1 MAPIQAPSRP
11 VLTLNG
17 ITKVFGDFTAL
28 DEVTFALAPGQ
39 IHALLG
45 ANGSGKSTLVKVMS
59 GVYHPDG
66 GSMDFDGSRLA
77 GMSSPAEAA
86 QLGVRVVHQEA
97 PLIDTMSVTEA
108 VAMFRG
114 FGTSLL
120 GPIGWRQLRQR
131 VQDLLDRMDVPIS
144 ASQQC
149 STVGPADRAGLALA
163 IVVGDLFEN
172 ADPSSGT
179 SVDRTGPDAV
189 RLLIV
194 DEVTAAIHESETGR
208 HLDRLRAVADMGV
221 AVVMVTHRLGELRV
235 ADDVTVLRGGRAV
248 YRQAGTRRRTNAEL
262 VADMVGPDGGDSP
275 GASAGRDTEP
285 AGSAESSG
293 ADTGPLAGLWQA
305 APTRERPNAT
315 HGSANRSV
323 LPGNAA
329 IAVENLTGD
338 VLSNCSF
345 SASAGEIVGFAGLRG
360 SGVEELPRLLSG
372 DDTWRSGEVAVGE
385 VDISR
390 GGRPRDMIRAGLTAI
405 PADRLRA
412 GGVGS
417 LSVRENVILPAMG
430 NYWHRRALWNRVTD
444 AVIKAF
450 DVRPPR
456 ADRLFGSLSG
466 GNQQKVLLGKWL
478 LLRPSVLVL
487 DDPTYG
493 VDPGARETIFDAMV
507 DAAARG
513 VCVLFFSTEPEQ
525 LVRVCNRVL
534 VLRGGE
540 IITELCGKDLTL
552 ETVIE
557 WSYQ

>member
-1 MAPIQAPSRP
+1 MTSSLDVTRP
-11 VLTLNG
+11 VLALNG
-17 ITKVFGDFTAL
+17 ITKLFGDFTAL
-28 DEVTFALAPGQ
+28 DQVSFPLMPGQ

-45 ANGSGKSTLVKVMS
+45 ANGSGKSTLVKVIS

-66 GSMDFDGSRLA
+66 GSMEFDGVRLA

-86 QLGVRVVHQEA
+86 QRGVRVVHQEA
-97 PLIDTMSVTEA
+97 PLIDTLSVAEA

-114 FGTSLL
+114 FGTPQL
-120 GPIGWRQLRQR
+120 GPISWRRLRRR
-131 VQDLLDRMDVPIS
+131 VQDLLDRMNVPIS

-163 IVVGDLFEN
+163 IVVGDLFEGT
-172 ADPSSGT
+172 APSPGT
-179 SVDRTGPDAV
+179 AAGV

-235 ADDVTVLRGGRAV
+235 ANDVTVLRSGRVV
-248 YRQAGTRRRTNAEL
+248 YREGDTGRRSNAEL
-262 VADMVGPDGGDSP
+262 VAEMVGPADATTTAAP
-275 GASAGRDTEP
+275 GSLPAASLLSASALTPLGGT
-285 AGSAESSG
+285 
-293 ADTGPLAGLWQA
+293 DTGTLAELWRV
-305 APTRERPNAT
+305 APAQHRHAEQDSGEQPPAR
-315 HGSANRSV
+315 GD
-323 LPGNAA
+323 AA
-329 IAVENLTGD
+329 IVVNHLSGG
-338 VLSNCSF
+338 VLRNCSL
-345 SASAGEIVGFAGLRG
+345 SAAAGEIVGFAGLRG

-372 DDTWRSGEVAVGE
+372 DDSWQSGHVEIGGT
-385 VDISR
+385 DIHR

-405 PADRLRA
+405 PSDRLRA

-417 LSVRENVILPAMG
+417 LSVRENLILPSMA

-493 VDPGARETIFDAMV
+493 VDPGARETIFEAMT
-507 DAAARG
+507 DAAARS

-534 VLRGGE
+534 VLSGGA
-540 IITELCGKDLTL
+540 ITTQLSGKDLTL